1 MSHEASV
8 DQSLDGHLQRNT
20 LLGPPELSIYVRLDL
35 SGPLG
40 TGHVSITTF
49 SDPETVESV
58 YTMSTPVPLSEVRA
72 SAIDMLT
79 IELERMLL
87 RLSPF

>member
-1 MSHEASV
+1 MSHEV
-8 DQSLDGHLQRNT
+8 PVVQSLDGPLQQSW
-20 LLGPPELSIYVRLDL
+20 LPGFPELSIYVRLDL

-58 YTMSTPVPLSEVRA
+58 YTMSTPVPLDQVRA